1 MAFLDN
7 SGDIILDAVLTDT
20 GRFRMARG
28 DFRISKFALGDD
40 EIDYSLFNKNHPSGS
55 AYYDLEVLRT
65 PLMEAL
71 TNNTSTMKSKLLT
84 ITRTNILHLPVLK
97 LLDGGN
103 TTGDGTTVSENLSLV
118 QQTKL
123 NATTGGFIITCNAA
137 TELSTVL
144 DPAEPTKNG
153 IMKGSNQNVLN
164 NSSVF
169 IGVERG
175 LDTTEISPQVRM
187 PATLQ
192 ETQFIIEADY
202 RLGAIVDKNGTPVPV
217 SFIDDDQIA
226 SYYISEGTTD
236 TAVPVVIPQL
246 DDLRTDE
253 NVNSAGVSAH
263 KIRGPRDRV
272 VQFKIAPSINLTTS
286 DFLFDKLGSTLTG
299 VNIDGFVNTQNFKI
313 IDSIVRL
320 TSATTAYSIDI
331 PVRYIKKTT

>member
-103 TTGDGTTVSENLSLV
+103 PGGESLEKV
-118 QQTKL
+118 NQTKL
-123 NATTGGFIITCNAA
+123 NATTGGYIITCNEA
-137 TELSTVL
+137 TEVAGVLSSIV
-144 DPAEPTKNG
+144 PVPSVNG
-153 IMKGSNQNVLN
+153 IMKGSTQTAVADSN
-164 NSSVF
+164 VF

-175 LDTTEISPQVRM
+175 LDTTEISPQVTM

-202 RLGAIVDKNGTPVPV
+202 RLGAIVDRDGTPVPV

-236 TAVPVVIPQL
+236 TAVPVVIPAL
-246 DDLRTDE
+246 DKLRTDE
-253 NVNSAGVSAH
+253 NVNGEGTSAH
-263 KIRGPRDRV
+263 KIRGPRDRI

-286 DFLFDKLGSTLTG
+286 DFLFDKLGTTIRNASI
-299 VNIDGFVNTQNFKI
+299 NGFENDQNFKI

-331 PVRYIKKTT
+331 PVRYIKTTT

>member
-65 PLMEAL
+65 PLLEAF

-84 ITRTNILHLPVLK
+84 ITRTNILHLPILK

-103 TTGDGTTVSENLSLV
+103 TGGTGPARSSVPFTSL
-118 QQTKL
+118 
-123 NATTGGFIITCNAA
+123 NSTTGGFIITCSKA
-137 TELSTVL
+137 TEDVFVPTGGST
-144 DPAEPTKNG
+144 DRKG
-153 IMKGSNQNVLN
+153 IIRGSNQTEVASTN
-164 NSSVF
+164 NY
-169 IGVERG
+169 IAIERG
-175 LDTTEISPQVRM
+175 LDTLEISPQVAM

-202 RLGAIVDKNGTPVPV
+202 RLGSIVSRDGGAVPV

-226 SYYISEGTTD
+226 SYYVSEGTTD
-236 TAVPVVIPQL
+236 STIPVVGPAL
-246 DDLRTDE
+246 DNLRSDE
-253 NVNSAGVSAH
+253 VVNEEKSLH
-263 KIRGPRDRV
+263 NIRGPRDRI

-286 DFLFDKLGSTLTG
+286 DFLFDKLGTTETLT
-299 VNIDGFVNTQNFKI
+299 IDGFNGAQEFRY

-331 PVRYIKKTT
+331 PVRYLKKT